1 MSNVQKWDKRFLE
14 VAGLVAD
21 WSKDPKRK
29 VGCVIVDQNKRIIS
43 TGYNGLPTQ
52 LDAIKEVSNELKN
65 ALTIHA
71 EVNALANIRS
81 ELDASSLGPVT
92 VYVTY
97 PCCDHCAKM
106 LTSNLK
112 VHRVVTITREI
123 KNSKWHDS
131 MANAVSH
138 LWGEGVCVDE
148 YNSRDLEK
156 ED

>member
-1 MSNVQKWDKRFLE
+1 MNVQKWDKRFLE
-14 VAGLVAD
+14 MASLVGS
-21 WSKDPKRK
+21 WSKDPKRQ
-29 VGCVIVDQNKRIIS
+29 VGCVIVDKNKRIVS

-71 EVNALANIRS
+71 EVNALANIRK
-81 ELDASSLGPVT
+81 ELDAHSLGPVT

-97 PCCDHCAKM
+97 PPCEHCAKM
-106 LTSNLK
+106 LTSNLS
-112 VHRVVTITREI
+112 VHRVVFKSHEASQ
-123 KNSKWHDS
+123 SKWKDS
-131 MANAVSH
+131 MACALHH
-138 LWGEGVCVDE
+138 LETVGAGFDE